1 MSDLSAHP
9 ENDTTAR
16 SWFVLSL
23 KLLALGALLGLST
36 LGGVLWYYGRDLP
49 SFEKIEEYA
58 PPQMSKIYAR
68 GGEEVG
74 SFYRARRTMV
84 PLDRISPMMI
94 KALLAAEDSD
104 FYQHQGLDYVGMLR
118 AIYNSL
124 RAGRLKGSGSTITQ
138 QTVKNILLTQEKTLA
153 RKIKEILLTRQ
164 LEERFSKDEILNMY
178 LNTIYFGHGRE
189 GIEEAALF
197 YFGKPALQLE
207 LHEAATI
214 AGLIQSPERHT
225 PRRHPE
231 SALSRRAYVI
241 RQMAS
246 KGMITEG
253 ERDLALEQPLALAP
267 WPEQPSPSSQWWVTE
282 VGRRVKKTLG
292 QERLLSG
299 GLRVEGSL
307 SLPAQEAATKAIKE
321 GLSELDARQRLDRPK
336 QMLESEEARQGWL
349 RDASRRLKGEP
360 PATGAH
366 VLALVTNIQERERGL
381 EVTLSFGVGEATLSP
396 HAIGRLKR
404 PPAVGDVYRVT
415 VEAARGREQLREA
428 RLTLPQAA
436 LVALDLQT
444 REVLALVGGW
454 SYAEGSFNR
463 VTQAR
468 RQPGS
473 SFKPFVYGAALESR
487 RYTLMTTLL
496 DAPEVWELGGGRR
509 WSPQNYNRRFIGPVP
524 LWEALAKSIN
534 SVAVRLTDA
543 VGLETV
549 RRFAQRAGLKSELVD
564 NLTIALGSSEVRP
577 LELVNAYATL
587 LSGRYADPVLI
598 KRVTDGKGAELWSM
612 PSRSEPVFSE
622 EVSWLMMR
630 LLRGVVTSGSGQ
642 RLKRLK
648 AEVVGKTGTSN
659 EGRDAWFVGA
669 TPQLVFGVWVGYDH
683 PVSLG
688 KKEAGGRTAAPIAK
702 AFLSSLEMDHGSW
715 PEMPEGVVQRLTDEA
730 TGLLARE
737 GESGVVSYY
746 LKGTEPTEYAPQE
759 DRSEGEGLFLGGE
772 DE

>member
-1 MSDLSAHP
+1 MIFS
-9 ENDTTAR
+9 
-16 SWFVLSL
+16 SL
-23 KLLALGALLGLST
+23 IALCGGLT
-36 LGGVLWYYGRDLP
+36 LGVILWYYGRDLP
-49 SFEKIEEYA
+49 SFDQIEEYA
-58 PPQMSKIYAR
+58 PPQMSKVYAQ

-74 SFYRARRTMV
+74 AFYRARRTMV
-84 PLDRISPMMI
+84 KMDQISPVMVN
-94 KALLAAEDSD
+94 ALLAAEDAD
-104 FYQHQGLDYVGMLR
+104 FYQHKGLDYLGILR
-118 AIYNSL
+118 AIYNSV

-189 GIEEAALF
+189 GIEEASLF
-197 YFGKPALQLE
+197 YFGKRALELE

-231 SALSRRAYVI
+231 SALRRRAYVI

-253 ERDLALEQPLALAP
+253 ERDVALAQPLSLAP
-267 WPEQPSPSSQWWVTE
+267 WPERPSPSSQWWVTE
-282 VGRRVKKTLG
+282 VGRQVKAELG
-292 QERLLSG
+292 KERLLSG

-307 SLPAQEAATKAIKE
+307 SAPAQDAATQAVQE
-321 GLSELDARQRLDRPK
+321 GLRALDARQRLDRPRR
-336 QMLESEEARQGWL
+336 QHTSAEAQEAWL
-349 RDASRRLKGEP
+349 AQASRKRKGVP

-366 VLALVTNIQERERGL
+366 VQAMVTKVEALKGRPDITV
-381 EVTLSFGVGEATLSP
+381 SFGVGEAKLDRHALS
-396 HAIGRLKR
+396 RLKR
-404 PPAVGDVYRVT
+404 PPEVGDVYSVT
-415 VEAARGREQLREA
+415 VIGSSGVEGERKA

-454 SYAEGSFNR
+454 SHNEGSFNR

-473 SFKPFVYGAALESR
+473 AFKPFVYGAALESR
-487 RYTLMTTLL
+487 KYTLMTSLL
-496 DAPEVWELGGGRR
+496 DGPEVWELGGGRR

-524 LWEALAKSIN
+524 LWKALAKSIN

-543 VGLETV
+543 VGLEEV
-549 RRFAQRAGLKSELVD
+549 RSFARRAGVRSELVE
-564 NLTIALGSSEVRP
+564 NLTIALGSSEVKP

-587 LSGRYADPVLI
+587 LTGRYAAPVMV
-598 KRVTDGKGAELWSM
+598 KRVIDGSGEELWSL
-612 PSRSEPVFSE
+612 PSHAERIFSE
-622 EVSWLMMR
+622 DVSWLMMR
-630 LLRGVVTSGSGQ
+630 MLRGVVTSGSGR
-642 RLKRLK
+642 RLRSLPFQ
-648 AEVVGKTGTSN
+648 VVGKTGTSN
-659 EGRDAWFVGA
+659 DGRDAWFVGG
-669 TPQLVFGVWVGYDH
+669 TPRVAFGVWVGYDH

-688 KKEAGGRTAAPIAK
+688 KKEAGGRTAAPIARL
-702 AFLSSLEMDHGSW
+702 FLDQLKLDHGRW
-715 PEMPEGVVQRLTDEA
+715 PEMPEGVVKRIVDEE

-737 GESGVVSYY
+737 IQAGVKSYY
-746 LKGTEPTEYAPQE
+746 LRGTEPTEFAPE
-759 DRSEGEGLFLGGE
+759 PESDEGEGLFLGEGE
-772 DE
+772 E